1 MEIPGDDIRL
11 ILEALED
18 AMVFR
23 DGRSKALANAVRRS
37 SRKFPQRGAQEGA
50 GAEADRQ
57 KAKDYAAL
65 AAKLKSRT

>member
-1 MEIPGDDIRL
+1 MEISRAEADL

-23 DGRSKALANAVRRS
+23 DGRAKALANAVRRS
-37 SRKFPQRGAQEGA
+37 SRKFPGLGAQEGA

-65 AAKLKSRT
+65 VGRLKGMT

>member
-1 MEIPGDDIRL
+1 MEISKADADL
-11 ILEALED
+11 ILQALED

-37 SRKFPQRGAQEGA
+37 TRKYPGLGAQEGA

-57 KAKDYAAL
+57 KARDYAAL
-65 AAKLKSRT
+65 AARLKGMT